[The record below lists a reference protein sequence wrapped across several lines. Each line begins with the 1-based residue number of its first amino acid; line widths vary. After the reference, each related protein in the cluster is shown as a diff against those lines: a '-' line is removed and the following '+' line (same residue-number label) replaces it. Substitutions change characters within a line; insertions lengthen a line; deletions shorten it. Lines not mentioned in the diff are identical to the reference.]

1 MDLQNGYTVL
11 NEKIADG
18 KRTFIA
24 KGPEVE
30 DKEFGPFAIGEFKLV
45 YEKDGQIYGS
55 AAGTPTDDDT
65 CFDTFDAIFGKDEN
79 KDSEVETPVDPENGG
94 EGEDPADPADPE
106 DTVDPEDPKDPADS
120 TDPED
125 IPTDPTDTETTPE
138 GDPVDPEN
146 PEDDPDAGEN
156 TGDDEVIIE
165 DDESSETN

>member
-11 NEKIADG
+11 NENIADG

-55 AAGTPTDDDT
+55 TTGTPTADDT
-65 CFDTFDAIFGKDEN
+65 CFDTFDAIFVKDEN

-94 EGEDPADPADPE
+94 EGEDPADPADP
-106 DTVDPEDPKDPADS
+106 VDPEDPADS

-125 IPTDPTDTETTPE
+125 IPADPEATPE

-146 PEDDPDAGEN
+146 PEDNLDAGEN
-156 TGDDEVIIE
+156 TGDDEVIE

>member
-30 DKEFGPFAIGEFKLV
+30 DKEFGPFTIGEFKLV

-55 AAGTPTDDDT
+55 TTGIPAEGDI
-65 CFDTFDAIFGKDEN
+65 CFNEFDAIFIADKEEDT
-79 KDSEVETPVDPENGG
+79 EVETPVDPENGG
-94 EGEDPADPADPE
+94 KGEDPADPADP
-106 DTVDPEDPKDPADS
+106 KDPVDS

-125 IPTDPTDTETTPE
+125 IPTDTETTPE
-138 GDPVDPEN
+138 GDSVDPEN
-146 PEDDPDAGEN
+146 PEDNSDAGEN
-156 TGDDEVIIE
+156 IGDDEVIE